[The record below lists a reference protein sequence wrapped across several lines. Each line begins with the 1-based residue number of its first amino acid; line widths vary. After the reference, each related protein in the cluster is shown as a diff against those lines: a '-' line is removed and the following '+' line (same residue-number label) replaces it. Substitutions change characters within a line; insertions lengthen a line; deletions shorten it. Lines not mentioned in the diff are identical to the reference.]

1 MSKSDFDAEEKEFRR
16 EIAAAL
22 NEIRSSAGRCPH
34 PDQLMAAA
42 AGVQFADADAV
53 RRHSAVC
60 PICTDLIR
68 DLSSYEYPPISPEED
83 RRIRQKWAAET
94 GVAKGKESWWT
105 WFWQPLP
112 LAAAAALAIAVLV
125 TGTMVLRRPAE
136 QTDQSVKVVEPSPR
150 PANAK
155 PVALVLEKAAIKVP
169 AAAVLIYRSGG
180 ESTKAFLDELAA
192 ALEPYR
198 MDDYTEAARRLDVL
212 VPKYPK
218 YAEPYFYLGV
228 SRLFLQENDL
238 ALAALNAARPLTDE
252 SLRDDVAWYTAIAL
266 ERLGRTEDA
275 RREVD
280 VLCGR
285 SGEYQQKACAAA
297 GELRR

>member
-94 GVAKGKESWWT
+94 GVAKRKESWWT

-125 TGTMVLRRPAE
+125 TGTMVLRQPAQ

-155 PVALVLEKAAIKVP
+155 LVAFVLEKAAIKVP

-180 ESTKAFLDELAA
+180 EST
-192 ALEPYR
+192 
-198 MDDYTEAARRLDVL
+198 
-212 VPKYPK
+212 
-218 YAEPYFYLGV
+218 
-228 SRLFLQENDL
+228 
-238 ALAALNAARPLTDE
+238 
-252 SLRDDVAWYTAIAL
+252 
-266 ERLGRTEDA
+266 
-275 RREVD
+275 
-280 VLCGR
+280 
-285 SGEYQQKACAAA
+285 
-297 GELRR
+297 